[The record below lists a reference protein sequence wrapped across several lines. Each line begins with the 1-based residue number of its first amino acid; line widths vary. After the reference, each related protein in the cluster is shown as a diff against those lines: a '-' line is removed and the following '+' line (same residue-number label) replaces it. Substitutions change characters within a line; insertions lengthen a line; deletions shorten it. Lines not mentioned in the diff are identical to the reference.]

1 MPDVLC
7 FFKKQLQQYIMCRQQ
22 IPEGVMYFAEKQLR
36 RLFLIMAAI
45 CLLLNL
51 QSPTWAQNV
60 ESRLATNKTAPA
72 AEETAKPES
81 PSDRPEKKTP
91 AALNKIDQVGEKVG
105 NQVDD
110 FTREASSR
118 VGSWIGKE
126 VFFGITWLKL
136 ILCFL
141 LLFIVLFIERMVRLA
156 IDRRIK
162 AIAAQKEIKP
172 IRHLI
177 LESIARPLSFF
188 IWVYGIYLVLTPL
201 FLHFRRPDG
210 TNPVYTV
217 AREAADLG
225 AAVALVWFIFKLVS
239 IVDFKVK
246 KWAAASDNALDDVLA
261 PLAGRTLR
269 VFIVIIGGIIIIQN
283 LTGVKIG
290 PLLASLGIG
299 GIAIALA
306 AKDSIAN
313 LFGTLTILFDK
324 PFQLGERI
332 TIDQYDGVVEDVGFR
347 STRIRTLTGHLVTIP
362 NEKVVSSGVENIGK
376 RPHIRWL
383 TNITITYDTPPDK
396 VEKAVATI
404 REILDDHEGLRPDFP
419 PRVYFNG
426 FNDWSLNIMVIAWY
440 HPADYWAMQEWQQRT
455 CLEILRRF
463 NAEGIEFAF
472 PSRTLYL
479 ANDDKRQLK
488 LKMLAGETVTYM
500 PEGDRHE

>member
-1 MPDVLC
+1 
-7 FFKKQLQQYIMCRQQ
+7 
-22 IPEGVMYFAEKQLR
+22 MYFDKKQLR
-36 RLFLIMAAI
+36 RLLLTIAAI

-51 QSPTWAQNV
+51 QSPTRAQNA
-60 ESRLATNKTAPA
+60 ESRLVKNKTAPA
-72 AEETAKPES
+72 AEETTKPKS
-81 PSDRPEKKTP
+81 PSGSQTKNIP
-91 AALNKIDQVGEKVG
+91 AVPKKIDQVGEKVG

-110 FTREASSR
+110 LTRKASSR
-118 VGSWIGKE
+118 VGAWIGKE
-126 VFFGITWLKL
+126 ALYGITWLKL
-136 ILCFL
+136 MLCFL
-141 LLFIVLFIERMVRLA
+141 LLFIVLLIERMVRLA

-162 AIAAQKEIKP
+162 AIATQKEIKP
-172 IRHLI
+172 IRQLI
-177 LESIARPLSFF
+177 LESIARPLSLF

-201 FLHFRRPDG
+201 LLHFQRLDG
-210 TNPVYTV
+210 TNPVYIV
-217 AREAADLG
+217 AREAADFG

-299 GIAIALA
+299 GIAVALA
-306 AKDSIAN
+306 AKDSVAN

-362 NEKVVSSGVENIGK
+362 NEKVVNTGVENIGK

-396 VEKAVATI
+396 VEKAVAI
-404 REILDDHEGLRPDFP
+404 IKEILDDHEGLHPDFP

-463 NAEGIEFAF
+463 NAEGIDFAF
-472 PSRTLYL
+472 PSRSVYL

-488 LKMLAGETVTYM
+488 LKMLAGETVTYT
-500 PEGDRHE
+500 PEGNHHE